1 MIEWIEH
8 TSTAIA
14 GFPMGDNATRSFP
27 LYLPPGYHRS
37 QEKYPAVFFLAGYSG
52 KGSAYLSDDSA
63 FGVPLQTRFDRAIE
77 EKKLRPFI
85 GVFPD
90 LTSRF
95 GHSQYVNSPAFGNY
109 LDYLTEELPLA
120 VDSQF
125 RTIASA
131 SHRVVAGHSSG
142 GFGALVA
149 GMKKPN
155 AFGWVVASAADSF
168 YEACYLP
175 GVNATLIE
183 VQRAGGVEA
192 FLAAAL
198 SRPSRH
204 GGREFQALMTLAM
217 APCFAPNVAAPPLY
231 GDPFFDLETGEI
243 LPDVWAKY
251 LAWDPVR
258 MIDSHV
264 ERLKKLHFIQLECG
278 LQDEHG
284 LQWGH
289 RQIAKKL
296 AKHKIPHE
304 LVEYPGG
311 HSGHH
316 WRFEERLIR
325 LFGRFPAP

>member
-8 TSTAIA
+8 TSKAIA
-14 GFPMGDNATRSFP
+14 GFPMGDSPTRSFP
-27 LYLPPGYHRS
+27 LYLPPDYHRS
-37 QEKYPAVFFLAGYSG
+37 QERYPVVFFLAGYAG
-52 KGSAYLSDDSA
+52 KGSAYLADDSA
-63 FGVPLQTRFDRAIE
+63 FGLPLHHRFDRAIGE
-77 EKKLRPFI
+77 NRLRPFI

-120 VDSQF
+120 VDARF

-149 GMKKPN
+149 GMKRPDVF
-155 AFGWVVASAADSF
+155 AWVIASAADSF
-168 YEACYLP
+168 YEFCHFSGL
-175 GVNATLIE
+175 NAALIE
-183 VQRAGGVEA
+183 IHKAGSLEA
-192 FLAAAL
+192 FLQTAL
-198 SRPSRH
+198 SRPARH
-204 GGREFQALMTLAM
+204 GGREFQALMTLGM
-217 APCFAPNVAAPPLY
+217 APCFAPNVGAPPLY

-243 LPDVWAKY
+243 LPEVWAKY

-258 MIDSHV
+258 MIDSHA
-264 ERLKKLHFIQLECG
+264 EGLKKLQFLQLECG

-296 AKHKIPHE
+296 ALLGVAHE

-325 LFGRFPAP
+325 LFARFQNP